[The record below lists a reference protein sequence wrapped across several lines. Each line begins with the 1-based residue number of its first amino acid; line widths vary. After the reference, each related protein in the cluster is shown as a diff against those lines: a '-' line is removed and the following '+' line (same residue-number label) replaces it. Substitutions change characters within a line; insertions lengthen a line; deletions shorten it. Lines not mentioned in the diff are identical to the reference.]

1 MNKSKLNDEINQEKI
16 LILEDFL
23 KNASFDGWSESSLIK
38 SAQNC
43 NFAKDYYKLLFP
55 QGISDLT
62 DFFYN
67 YTTEKMTN
75 IFLDQENT
83 EKLKIREKIAFL
95 IEIRI
100 NIYDSYKESIR
111 SLLTHNL
118 YPQNILNAQLNI
130 WKICDQIWFLAGD
143 KSTDFNYYSKRAL
156 LEGVYSSSVLFWLE
170 DKSDNWEETKSFIA
184 VQITRVLKIG
194 KFSSELSSSIKN
206 FYNNLFN

>member
-1 MNKSKLNDEINQEKI
+1 MNKSKLNDKINQEKI

-23 KNASFDGWSESSLIK
+23 KNASFDGWSELSLIK

-43 NFAKDYYKLLFP
+43 NFDKDYYKLLFP

-67 YTTEKMTN
+67 HTTEKMTN
-75 IFLDQENT
+75 IFLAQENA

-100 NIYDSYKESIR
+100 NIYSSYKESIR

-170 DKSDNWEETKSFIA
+170 DNSDDWVETKSFIA
-184 VQITRVLKIG
+184 VQIARVLKIG